1 MLSRVMT
8 DSGAGVNPQA
18 WKAPSALADQVAAA
32 ARQWDD
38 SGATRRL
45 WDKDASLWTG
55 SDEAKWLGWL
65 DAVDAGRRL
74 LPTLDDIAA
83 GVRRDGFTHALLL
96 GMGGSSLCPEVL
108 ARTFG
113 HQPGA
118 PELHVLDSTVPSQ
131 VAAVEGRIDLDRTLF
146 IVASKSGST
155 LEPSAFQQYFF
166 ARVAAVRGPAE
177 AARRFIAITDPGS
190 KLEGQA
196 KAAGYRHI
204 VSGEPTIGG
213 RYSALSP
220 FGLVPMAVMGL
231 DVAAFLDETARMVD
245 AIRSAPASSNPGI
258 SLGLLLGAAAVAG
271 RDKLTIVASPGIEGL
286 GAWLEQL
293 VAESTGKN
301 GQSIVPVDLEAL
313 ATPDRYGADRV
324 FVYLR
329 LATAPDADQDA
340 GVAALEGAGA
350 VVVRI
355 DVARPLS
362 IGQEFFRWEVA
373 TAAASTVMHLNPFDQ
388 PDVEASKIET
398 KALTAAY
405 ERDGSLPAETP
416 AVSGG
421 GLQIFAD
428 ARTTERLAAVAPTG
442 TPEAWL
448 RAHLASLT
456 AGDYLALLAYVE
468 MNARHAGVLQRI
480 RHSIRD
486 RAHVATC
493 VGFGPRFLH
502 STGQAYKGGS
512 DKGVFLQIT
521 ADDAGDL
528 AVPGQQYTFGVVK
541 AAQARG
547 DLAVLVERGR
557 RALRIHL
564 GSDVAAGLETIARL
578 VDEAPLTPAR

>member
-8 DSGAGVNPQA
+8 DTGTGVNAQA
-18 WKAPSALADQVAAA
+18 WTAPSALADQVAAA
-32 ARQWDD
+32 ARQWDAD
-38 SGATRRL
+38 GGTRRL

-55 SDEAKWLGWL
+55 GDEHKWLGWL
-65 DAVDAGRRL
+65 DAIAAGRRL
-74 LPTLDDIAA
+74 LPTLTEIAA
-83 GVRRDGFTHALLL
+83 GVRHDGFTHALLL

-113 HQPGA
+113 RQPGA

-131 VAAVEGRIDLDRTLF
+131 VAALESRVDLDRTLV

-166 ARVAAVRGPAE
+166 ARIAAVRGAAE
-177 AARRFIAITDPGS
+177 AARRFVAITDPGS

-204 VSGEPTIGG
+204 VSGEPTVGG

-220 FGLVPMAVMGL
+220 FGLLPAAVIGV
-231 DVAAFLDETARMVD
+231 DVAAFLDDTARMVD
-245 AIRSAPASSNPGI
+245 AIRSTPAAGNPGV
-258 SLGLLLGAAAVAG
+258 SLGLLLGTAAVAG
-271 RDKLTIVASPGIEGL
+271 RDKLTLIASPGIEGL

-301 GQSIVPVDLEAL
+301 GQAIVPVDLEAL
-313 ATPDRYGADRV
+313 APADRYGADRV

-329 LATAPDADQDA
+329 LATAPDAAQDA
-340 GVAALEGAGA
+340 GIAALEAAGA

-355 DVARPLS
+355 DVARPLA
-362 IGQEFFRWEVA
+362 IGQEFFRWEIA
-373 TAAASTVMHLNPFDQ
+373 TAVASHVMRLNPFDQ

-398 KALTAAY
+398 KALTTAY
-405 ERDGSLPAETP
+405 ERDGSLPAEAP

-421 GLQIFAD
+421 GLEIFAD
-428 ARTTERLAAVAPTG
+428 PKTVERLAAAADSG

-448 RAHLASLT
+448 RAHLASIR
-456 AGDYLALLAYVE
+456 AGDYV
-468 MNARHAGVLQRI
+468 ARHAGVLQRI

-521 ADDAGDL
+521 ADDAVDL
-528 AVPGQQYTFGVVK
+528 AVPGQKYTFGVIK

-547 DLAVLVERGR
+547 DIAVLAERGR
-557 RALRIHL
+557 RVLRVHL
-564 GSDVAAGLETIARL
+564 GADVAAGLETLARL
-578 VDEAPLTPAR
+578 VDEAPLTPAH